1 MQFSDITPSLAQA
14 LHLKKLE
21 QEGNLD
27 TDKIEELMSQE
38 KPNQVEKSKFNA
50 ERFEAVF
57 PKNRKRWKWSLFF
70 WIWRTLEKYKNL
82 WKILKNVIL
91 YM

>member
-1 MQFSDITPSLAQA
+1 MVKYVIECQHKKYQYVLLDIMQFSDITPSLAQA

-57 PKNRKRWKWSLFF
+57 PKK
-70 WIWRTLEKYKNL
+70 
-82 WKILKNVIL
+82 
-91 YM
+91 

>member
-57 PKNRKRWKWSLFF
+57 PKK
-70 WIWRTLEKYKNL
+70 IEKDENEVYSFEFEEL
-82 WKILKNVIL
+82 WKNIKIIEKF
-91 YM
+91 

>member
-38 KPNQVEKSKFNA
+38 KPNQVEKS
-50 ERFEAVF
+50 
-57 PKNRKRWKWSLFF
+57 
-70 WIWRTLEKYKNL
+70 
-82 WKILKNVIL
+82 
-91 YM
+91 